1 MYRLGTSLLVAAMLA
16 MCLSCALPATAQNV
30 VALNSVAVS
39 GKQRML
45 GQRVLKA
52 YAQLSL
58 NVAPEKAKTILA
70 ASLDELKSSNGT
82 LRAMAREPHVAS
94 ALQAQTIFIDKLA
107 AVTATPPNASSLQQ
121 AAQISEDLLV
131 NAEAVTQGFIKSGAE
146 APAAMV
152 NLAARQRMLSQRAA
166 GAYFVYQAGGRTSP
180 DLKARALK
188 AASDF
193 KTAINAF
200 DDARGEFPQIADRI
214 ETARIQMVFFDN
226 ALSNIDSPS
235 KEQFTTIAG
244 TSERILGEM
253 DSMTSEMVKLVA
265 ARNAA
270 PPIAAAKKK

>member
-1 MYRLGTSLLVAAMLA
+1 MLA

-107 AVTATPPNASSLQQ
+107 ALTATPPNASSLQQ